1 MGISAR
7 SDYLMRMIAEAMQV
21 LLRIAGLRQ
30 EGRLDEALEAVDR
43 SVKRLLGP
51 LAGLVPRLD
60 AATAAQFVGNPDQ
73 ILAWA
78 QLVMA
83 EAEIRA
89 QQGDLGRAD
98 ALRQRAFDLAREVQA
113 RHPDR
118 RDAAEVLLE
127 RWASPSD

>member
-21 LLRIAGLRQ
+21 LRRIAGLRQ

-43 SVKRLLGP
+43 SVERLLGP

-83 EAEIRA
+83 EAEIREL
-89 QQGDLGRAD
+89 QGDFGRAES
-98 ALRQRAFDLAREVQA
+98 LRQRALALAREAQA
-113 RHPDR
+113 RYPADG
-118 RDAAEVLLE
+118 DAAAALITEWMSQE
-127 RWASPSD
+127 G